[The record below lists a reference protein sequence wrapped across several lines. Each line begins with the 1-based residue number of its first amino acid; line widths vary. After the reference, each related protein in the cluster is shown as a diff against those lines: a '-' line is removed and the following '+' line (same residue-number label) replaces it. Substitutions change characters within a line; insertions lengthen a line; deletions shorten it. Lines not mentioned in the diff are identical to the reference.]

1 MGFEFYI
8 LYSQCNKCVS
18 CELSTDALRLVKVAK
33 RFSMTGIG
41 RKKPSLLL
49 LSDLWSGHT
58 LQRIPVFD

>member
-18 CELSTDALRLVKVAK
+18 CELSTDVLKLVKVAK

-41 RKKPSLLL
+41 RKKTSLLF
-49 LSDLWSGHT
+49 SDDLRSVHT
-58 LQRIPVFD
+58 HQQIPVFN